1 MMEVPI
7 LGCPICYQILDEPR
21 FLICGHG
28 FCEECI
34 ESALTYKSECP
45 ICREFIHEEDDEMCQ
60 LCLSAGGAPKLK
72 RIFVVEDAVVDIR
85 GFIME
90 KNQELFDLKRRM
102 EVLEKENDELKL
114 SKTNL
119 EAQVGS
125 SEKRLR
131 ESDKSLRKKRMRI
144 KMMKKSI
151 KNSIDCLQHIDS
163 DEEDGGD
170 DNAKPYPVC
179 SGIRRSSDN
188 EN

>member
-45 ICREFIHEEDDEMCQ
+45 ICREFIHEEDDEMCPT
-60 LCLSAGGAPKLK
+60 CTRNHPLK

-102 EVLEKENDELKL
+102 EELEKENDELKL